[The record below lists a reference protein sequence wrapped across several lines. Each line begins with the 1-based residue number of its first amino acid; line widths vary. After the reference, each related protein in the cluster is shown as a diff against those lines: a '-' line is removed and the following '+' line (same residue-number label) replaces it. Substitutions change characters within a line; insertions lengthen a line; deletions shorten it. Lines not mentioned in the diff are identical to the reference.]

1 MTITKKVLRFVVTA
15 IVVVP
20 YIAVV
25 GGFDLISELWRE
37 A

>member
-1 MTITKKVLRFVVTA
+1 MKKVLRFT
-15 IVVVP
+15 IWLFVVVP

-25 GGFDLISELWRE
+25 GGADLVRELWRE